1 MKRIA
6 IYLVI
11 SMAALSIITTHPVLA
26 QTETP
31 PVGSTGKVTGKIINQ
46 NTGAMVKGVLDVMLH
61 ILQNDAG
68 AGMLHGQSQADGSFF
83 FSDVPFD
90 ANSQYAV
97 MAIFNGVTYFS
108 EVTPVD
114 MASMQVTVEV
124 PVYESTSDVSDVQVN
139 QMHVLF
145 NYAEDG
151 LETKEIYILSNIGE
165 RTVKDV
171 YKLDGDRS
179 ATFKFPLP
187 PDADFIF
194 FKPNDQNRFV
204 KFDGGFAD
212 TYPILPGTQ
221 SAQIVVSYLTPFSE
235 QRTYSYIAPLN
246 ILRMNFLVQEDA
258 NVSLQGTGLAGPER
272 MTLEDGNSYLV
283 YSFSNINAGQ
293 TIEVSFVEGDK
304 SNSMEVSAVPL
315 AASVGILGLM
325 IMGYGIWWW
334 RRPDESDEEVGEQ
347 PDTEMDFNQAINE
360 IASLD
365 EAYEKGEIEEQ
376 EYRESRDVL
385 RKKAKALLGQDGK
398 EN

>member
-1 MKRIA
+1 
-6 IYLVI
+6 
-11 SMAALSIITTHPVLA
+11 MALAVMTTHPVFA

-31 PVGSTGKVTGKIINQ
+31 PAGSTGKVTGTIINQ
-46 NTGAMVKGVLDVMLH
+46 NTGAMVKGVLEVMLH

-97 MAIFNGVTYFS
+97 MAIYDGVTYFS
-108 EVTPVD
+108 DTVPSD
-114 MASMQVTVEV
+114 MTSLQAVIDV
-124 PVYESTSDVSDVQVN
+124 PVYESTSDLSDVLVN

-151 LETKEIYILSNIGE
+151 LETKEIYILSNNGE

-171 YKLDGDRS
+171 YKLDGDKS

-194 FKPNDQNRFV
+194 FKPDDQNRFV

-283 YSFSNINAGQ
+283 YSFSNISAGK
-293 TIEVSFVEGDK
+293 TLELSCVDDNRS
-304 SNSMEVSAVPL
+304 SNTAGTAVQL
-315 AASVGILGLM
+315 AAGVGILGLM
-325 IMGYGIWWW
+325 SMGYGIWRW
-334 RRPDESDEEVGEQ
+334 RRPDESDEGADDQ

-365 EAYEKGEIEEQ
+365 EAHEKGEIEEQ
-376 EYRESRDVL
+376 EYRKSREVL

-398 EN
+398 EK

>member
-11 SMAALSIITTHPVLA
+11 GIVALSVLTTRPVFA

-31 PVGSTGKVTGKIINQ
+31 PAGSTGKVTGTIINQ
-46 NTGAMVKGVLDVMLH
+46 NTGSIVKGVLDVMLH

-108 EVTPVD
+108 DVTPAD
-114 MASMQVTVEV
+114 MASLQVTVEV
-124 PVYESTSDVSDVQVN
+124 PVYESTSDLSDVQVN

-151 LETKEIYILSNIGE
+151 LETKEIYILSNNGE
-165 RTVKDV
+165 RTLKDV
-171 YKLDGDRS
+171 YKLDGDKS
-179 ATFKFPLP
+179 ATLKFPLP
-187 PDADFIF
+187 SNADFIF
-194 FKPNDQNRFV
+194 FKPDDQDRFV

-221 SAQIVVSYLTPFSE
+221 SAQIVVSYLTPFSKD
-235 QRTYSYIAPLN
+235 RTYTYTAPLN
-246 ILRMNFLVQEDA
+246 IVRMNFLVQGDA

-283 YSFSNINAGQ
+283 YSFSNISAGMA
-293 TIEVSFVEGDK
+293 IELSFVDDNR
-304 SNSMEVSAVPL
+304 SNDTGVSAVPL
-315 AASVGILGLM
+315 ATGVGILGLA
-325 IMGYGIWWW
+325 IMGHGIWWW
-334 RRPDESDEEVGEQ
+334 RRPDESDEEVDDQ
-347 PDTEMDFNQAINE
+347 PDTYMDFNQAINE

-376 EYRESRDVL
+376 EYRESREVL
-385 RKKAKALLGQDGK
+385 RKKAKALLEQDGK
-398 EN
+398 EK